1 MGDNAIAMADV
12 LAPTHPR
19 ASASAWA
26 LAVLVAG
33 SVAAFDPAGW
43 AAFGPVKWAV
53 VTTATLLAGALLA
66 FQDPVPTHRGSA
78 LGWAAFLAW
87 GVAVSLVALDP
98 LSTWIG
104 TPDRRLGLV
113 AWIVF
118 ALAFLAGQ
126 AAMDA
131 GGVRLLL
138 RAAALA
144 LVVIGGY
151 SLMELAG
158 AAPVDVTFEASRLG
172 GPFGSPAYL
181 GAACALLLPIG
192 AGLALDGTETRA
204 WRIVAAAGFAG
215 GAVAAAGSQTRAAWV
230 GLAVAAAL
238 TLPRWWRWL
247 RRTWWVG
254 LAAVVAVAVTLAV
267 TPLGSRAA
275 SILDPGGATSRGRLA
290 EWRVGAAVLAAHPVS
305 GVGFEG
311 YRIAFPAHVDAGYE
325 RRYGRAYLPD
335 RVHNGPLDV
344 GVATGAPGFLLALA
358 ALVWLA
364 GRAWRG
370 VRDGD
375 PWLVGVAAG
384 VAGYLAQQQFLFPLG
399 EIDPVFWVFAGVL
412 VASTGGAAGTVTVRV
427 PRLAGWFGLALAGAA
442 LVAGGLDVGAD
453 HAIERAFTAS
463 AAGDVAAARQ
473 AAAEATEL
481 RPDSFRTWFT
491 AASVA
496 AAAGD
501 DDLALARIDRSLD
514 RAPRDPRLLETRAGF
529 LLDRARRSGAA
540 ADVAAAVAAWEERV
554 AADPYNAQDHL
565 QLGLADLLAGDAA
578 GAEGAWRTAEDLSP
592 ASPVPAANL
601 AVLYLD
607 TGRVADATA
616 ALARARVI
624 APDDPVLDQIQRRID
639 AASQAG

>member
-1 MGDNAIAMADV
+1 MTDDSSF
-12 LAPTHPR
+12 PR
-19 ASASAWA
+19 SRPPASAWA
-26 LAVLVAG
+26 LAALVVA
-33 SVAAFDPAGW
+33 SVAVFDPAGW
-43 AAFGPVKWAV
+43 AAFGPVKWAA
-53 VTTATLLAGALLA
+53 VTTLTLLAAALLA
-66 FQDPVPTHRGSA
+66 FQGPFPIHRGSA
-78 LGWAAFLAW
+78 FAWAAFLAW
-87 GVAVSLVALDP
+87 GVAVSLAALDP
-98 LSTWIG
+98 LSSWIG

-113 AWIVF
+113 AWVLF
-118 ALAFLAGQ
+118 AVAFFAGQ
-126 AAMDA
+126 AAGDA

-144 LVVIGGY
+144 LVFIGGY

-181 GAACALLLPIG
+181 GAACALLIPIG
-192 AGLALDGTETRA
+192 AGAALDGTETRA
-204 WRIVAAAGFAG
+204 WRIVAAVGVAG
-215 GAVAAAGSQTRAAWV
+215 GVAAAAGSQTRAAWV

-238 TLPRWWRWL
+238 TVPRWWRWL

-311 YRIAFPAHVDAGYE
+311 YRIAFPTHVDAGYE

-335 RVHNGPLDV
+335 RVHNGPLDI
-344 GVATGAPGFLLALA
+344 GVTTGAPGFLLALA

-370 VRDGD
+370 VRDGA

-384 VAGYLAQQQFLFPLG
+384 VAGYLTQQQFLFPLA

-412 VASTGGAAGTVTVRV
+412 VAATGGETGTVSVRP
-427 PRLAGWFGLALAGAA
+427 PRLAGWLGLGLAGAA
-442 LVAGGLDVGAD
+442 LVAGALDVGAD
-453 HAIERAFTAS
+453 HAIERAFSAA
-463 AAGDVAAARQ
+463 AAGDVATAREAAD
-473 AAAEATEL
+473 EATDL

-501 DDLALARIDRSLD
+501 FDLALDRIDRSLD
-514 RAPRDPRLLETRAGF
+514 RSPRDPRLLETRAGF
-529 LLDRARRSGAA
+529 LLDRARRSGVA
-540 ADVAAAVAAWEERV
+540 ADVAAAVAAWEDRV
-554 AADPYNAQDHL
+554 IADPFNAEDHL
-565 QLGLADLLAGDAA
+565 QLGLADVLAGDVA
-578 GAEGAWRTAEDLSP
+578 GAESAWLTAEDLAPS
-592 ASPVPAANL
+592 SPVPAANL

-607 TGRVADATA
+607 TGRIDEAAA
-616 ALARARVI
+616 ALARARTI
-624 APDDPVLDQIQRRID
+624 APDDPKLDEIQQRID
-639 AASQAG
+639 IASSPS